1 MITETKFKAGA
12 VQFDVKNGDV
22 PGNLSV
28 ALGYLGRLADQGARL
43 GVCPEFFL
51 TGFDNENME
60 RLMPAVKE
68 GLQRLAEFAGKRSM
82 AVVGSV
88 PEKENGK
95 IFNTLYFIDRDGEIR
110 ARYRKLHLFPLT
122 GEGLHYARGDEMVTA
137 ETSLGR
143 IGAMICYDLRFPEL
157 ARRLFLDGARLFVLS
172 AQWPLARVAHWQALI
187 RARAIENQ
195 AWFVCSNRA
204 GTDPEGLV
212 FPGSSMIVDPNGS
225 VLALGDDQPG
235 VVMADVDMDLVDRVR
250 QTIPVGQDRRED
262 LYG

>member
-1 MITETKFKAGA
+1 MITKTQFKAGA
-12 VQFDVKNGDV
+12 VQFDIKNGDV
-22 PGNLSV
+22 RGNLFV
-28 ALGYLGRLADQGARL
+28 ALGYLGHLADQGACL

-51 TGFDNENME
+51 TGFDNENMG

-68 GLQRLAEFAGKRSM
+68 SLQSLTEFARTRSM
-82 AVVGSV
+82 AVAGSL
-88 PEKENGK
+88 PEQKGGQ

-122 GEGLHYARGDEMVTA
+122 GEDLHYARGDEMVTA
-137 ETSLGR
+137 DTSLGR
-143 IGAMICYDLRFPEL
+143 VGIMICYDLRFPEL

-204 GTDPEGLV
+204 GTDPDGLV

-225 VLALGDDQPG
+225 VLVMGDDKPG
-235 VVMADVDMDLVDRVR
+235 IIMADIDMDLVDLVR
-250 QTIPVGQDRRED
+250 QTIPVGQDRRGD
-262 LYG
+262 IYG